1 MRQMASLGE
10 NIAALRV
17 ENGLTQVQL
26 GEKLCVSAQAVSKW
40 ERNLSQP
47 DIVTMRKMAALFG
60 VTIES
65 MLDEDDAQY
74 EEEYEEEDEAYD
86 EEQADDEEESAPT
99 YVCMTCGKMCRE
111 DEVQQKDG
119 KAICPACLERALAQE
134 RKKRRE
140 EQERKRV
147 EQAKKE
153 EEQRRQQQYRRA
165 AAARQLHKSLILAS
179 VATVVWLI
187 TFIITCVVLESGVGT
202 GIVFG
207 IISLYAVFASVFELS
222 LPQSVLR
229 RFYAKLFPKRPDKMP
244 RRNSGCLHVI
254 LLLLF
259 GLIYVF
265 IFLAVITFFYFAT
278 FVVSMVSFPPDFRS
292 CRRSSMY

>member
-1 MRQMASLGE
+1 MASLGE
-10 NIAALRV
+10 NIAALRL

-74 EEEYEEEDEAYD
+74 EEEYEDEEGEAYD
-86 EEQADDEEESAPT
+86 EEEEYEEEEESEPT
-99 YVCMTCGKMCRE
+99 YVCTSCGKMCLE
-111 DEVQQKDG
+111 SEIQYKDG
-119 KAICPACLERALAQE
+119 KALCAACLERAL
-134 RKKRRE
+134 
-140 EQERKRV
+140 EQERRKRKAEQEKKRA

-153 EEQRRQQQYRRA
+153 EEYRRQQQYRRA
-165 AAARQLHKSLILAS
+165 AARKLHKSLILAG
-179 VATVVWLI
+179 VVTGIWLI
-187 TFIITCVVLESGVGT
+187 LYIITCTTIESGVAS

-222 LPQSVLR
+222 LPQSKLR
-229 RFYAKLFPKRPDKMP
+229 CFIQSCFRIGGIGDPAAVDVRPLFC
-244 RRNSGCLHVI
+244 SYC
-254 LLLLF
+254 
-259 GLIYVF
+259 
-265 IFLAVITFFYFAT
+265 
-278 FVVSMVSFPPDFRS
+278 SVSFL
-292 CRRSSMY
+292 